1 MIGGHAHPSGNEGS
15 EIALKVLKISHE
27 RFVLGDSHGIVEEG
41 GQRIASNFA
50 GAKISED
57 TYSTERINL
66 FIHICTHIYRYT
78 K

>member
-1 MIGGHAHPSGNEGS
+1 MRRINGSWLARVSITLIGGHAHPSGNEGS

-57 TYSTERINL
+57 T
-66 FIHICTHIYRYT
+66 
-78 K
+78 